1 MKNLYIMII
10 YRCHNYLRKNSNK
23 TIQFQKVQ
31 KVKLYNNN
39 NNGKKIVN
47 YYVNYL
53 QRAHQPPKKIIIIVI
68 TA

>member
-10 YRCHNYLRKNSNK
+10 YRCNNYLRKNSNK

-39 NNGKKIVN
+39 GRKIVKC
-47 YYVNYL
+47 YVNYL
-53 QRAHQPPKKIIIIVI
+53 QRAHRPPTKN
-68 TA
+68 